1 VGYLGIF
8 AVFFVL
14 YSTFYFV
21 MPKEFKE
28 RLFML
33 LYASRGVSLA
43 ISIVTF
49 IIYVTTSYQRPID
62 YHLEIVVESALLFN
76 LVGLAMPYL
85 MRKNEEGNVKTTWQ
99 EGAELG
105 RIFT

>member
-1 VGYLGIF
+1 
-8 AVFFVL
+8 
-14 YSTFYFV
+14 

-85 MRKNEEGNVKTTWQ
+85 MRKKPEEVT
-99 EGAELG
+99 
-105 RIFT
+105 